1 MSNVPCGFLMNIL
14 RKGSDLPFSSKS
26 DCKEKRV
33 VLFWHDKNIICGQT
47 QLDDDLQ
54 TIICRRLFAGH
65 KAGSRPMK
73 GKTACKESSVR

>member
-1 MSNVPCGFLMNIL
+1 MNIF

-33 VLFWHDKNIICGQT
+33 VLFSHEQNIICGQT
-47 QLDDDLQ
+47 QLDDVAHLQ

-65 KAGSRPMK
+65 RAGSQPMK